1 MKSFMAGIALLGSV
15 LPVALASATGTN
27 TGAPT
32 RSYITGAL
40 IFNGKGTSASD
51 ANSLVKIIE
60 SKGLSYKVV
69 NSDALNAMS
78 VDDLAKY
85 GVIVWPGGHA
95 NQMTDSLTY
104 ETRRN
109 IRKAVRESG
118 VNFAGFC
125 AGAWMGVGD
134 DIPLRGDLD
143 IGFALLPGKLLAEY
157 FPNGKEPT
165 AEMVQT
171 SFADGSQRD
180 LVWWGGP
187 ITPNIPG
194 GVVAKYPDGSPE
206 ITQAF
211 SGNGFVVLTGT
222 HPEAPQGWR
231 DGEGLSDKD
240 GLDFELAWK
249 LVNSALTQLALPAF

>member
-1 MKSFMAGIALLGSV
+1 MKRLIPALLFIS
-15 LPVALASATGTN
+15 LSTSAHSSEPVRKYT
-27 TGAPT
+27 
-32 RSYITGAL
+32 TGAL

-51 ANSLVKIIE
+51 ANSLVKIIN
-60 SKGLSYKVV
+60 SKGLSYKVA
-69 NSDALNAMS
+69 NSDDLNAMS
-78 VDDLAKY
+78 VDDLSKY

-95 NQMTDSLTY
+95 NQMTNSLTL
-104 ETRRN
+104 EARRN
-109 IRKAVRESG
+109 VRSAVRDVG

-134 DIPLRGDLD
+134 EIPLRGDLD
-143 IGFALLPGKLLAEY
+143 IGFALLPGKLLDEY
-157 FPNGKEPT
+157 FPDGREPT
-165 AEMVQT
+165 AAMVLT
-171 SFADGSQRD
+171 SFADGSKHD

-187 ITPNIPG
+187 VTPNIRG

-211 SGNGFVVLTGT
+211 SGKGFVVLTGT

-231 DGEGLSDKD
+231 DAEGLNDTD

-249 LVNSALTQLALPAF
+249 LVNSALTQMALPAF